1 MKNNNEVSLVKRVLV
16 GMVAIILFLAL
27 AGLAV
32 YMVYEVKDYRI
43 SGGIALVL
51 AGVYGIFRLSSAR
64 KSKY

>member
-1 MKNNNEVSLVKRVLV
+1 MKNNTEGSLVKRVLI
-16 GMVAIILFLAL
+16 GLITIILFLAL
-27 AGLAV
+27 AVLAV

-51 AGVYGIFRLSSAR
+51 AGGYGIFRISSAR